1 MQDKIEF
8 LGLKFDDL
16 TLDEAVAKIEQ
27 FIKEKKP
34 HMVFTTGAE
43 LIVRAHWDETLKG
56 IYLNSDLLT
65 VDSSGVYFAARLLG
79 KPAREPVSAAQ
90 LMFRFLELKANVG
103 YRFYFLGSKE
113 EILKKAVENLKAR
126 YPNLNVVGW
135 HHGYFNFKN
144 DSFVVTKIAE
154 AKPDVL
160 FVAMSTPLKE
170 EFISKNLERMNV
182 PVSMGVGGSV
192 DVAAGY
198 CKLAPKWLSKMGLE
212 WLYRLI
218 QEPGRLWKRYMITNP
233 VFIWLVLEEFFKGFC
248 NQARKLI

>member
-1 MQDKIEF
+1 MQNEIEF
-8 LGLKFDDL
+8 LGLRFDNL

-43 LIVRAHWDETLKG
+43 LIVRAHWDETLKE

-65 VDSSGVYFAARLLG
+65 IDSSGVYFAARLLG
-79 KPAREPVSAAQ
+79 KPVREAVSAAQ
-90 LMFRFLELKANVG
+90 LMFRFLKLKVDKG
-103 YRFYFLGSKE
+103 YRLYFLGSRE
-113 EILKKAVENLKAR
+113 QTLRKAIENLEAR

-144 DSFVVTKIAE
+144 DSSVVSKIVE

-170 EFISKNLERMNV
+170 KFISKNLKKMNV
-182 PVSMGVGGSV
+182 PVSIGVGGSV

-198 CKLAPKWLSKMGLE
+198 CK
-212 WLYRLI
+212 
-218 QEPGRLWKRYMITNP
+218 
-233 VFIWLVLEEFFKGFC
+233 
-248 NQARKLI
+248 

>member
-16 TLDEAVAKIEQ
+16 TLDQAVTKIEQ

-34 HMVFTTGAE
+34 RMVFTTGAE
-43 LIVRAHWDETLKG
+43 LIVRAYWNKVLKE

-65 VDSSGVYFAARLLG
+65 IDSLGVYFAAYLLG
-79 KPAREPVSAAQ
+79 KPVREPVSAAR

-113 EILKKAVENLKAR
+113 KILKKAIENLKAR

-144 DSFVVTKIAE
+144 DSSVVTKIAE

-170 EFISKNLERMNV
+170 KFISKNLKKMNV
-182 PVSMGVGGSV
+182 PVSIGVGGSV

-218 QEPGRLWKRYMITNP
+218 QEPDRLWKRYVVTNP
-233 VFIWLVLEEFFKGFC
+233 VFIWLVLKEFFKGFR
-248 NQARKLI
+248 NQIRRLS